1 MEVFALPTMNI
12 VFKIIKD
19 RFDPPKST
27 TRQSVMEKYRI
38 VFLHDRVGR
47 LADAQEFENLIYD
60 KTRFDKDLLDFY
72 LDCADLKSGMD
83 KIQLSPSDSAIERIL
98 SYSRNYKPKI

>member
-1 MEVFALPTMNI
+1 MTQTFTSTQNDVVRYLYNETSNKENI
-12 VFKIIKD
+12 LVEE
-19 RFDPPKST
+19 T
-27 TRQSVMEKYRI
+27 
-38 VFLHDRVGR
+38 L
-47 LADAQEFENLIYD
+47 L
-60 KTRFDKDLLDFY
+60 FDKDLLDFY

>member
-1 MEVFALPTMNI
+1 MTQTFTSTQNDVVRYLYNETSNQENTLVEEAL
-12 VFKIIKD
+12 
-19 RFDPPKST
+19 
-27 TRQSVMEKYRI
+27 
-38 VFLHDRVGR
+38 L
-47 LADAQEFENLIYD
+47 
-60 KTRFDKDLLDFY
+60 FDKDLLNFY